1 MGITGALRARP
12 FYTGSYGSTSLVPSV
27 FPVAIAGTPYMI
39 DTQMAKN
46 DWRHE
51 TVPLLRQQSD
61 DSAAPGEASLNPE
74 GLWRRTWSTWHKG
87 AGQIHRD
94 RPESLSA
101 RFQESRG
108 VNVWERYELTLL
120 PAIDQKRTSSATN
133 LKLVPCNDRL
143 FLTDGASVV
152 YTTDVTTGSP
162 TWDATTGEPG
172 GTILDMASDGR
183 FVWITDGSN
192 TYQAT
197 GSASPPN
204 FASWS
209 TQDADVLAFVK
220 GRLVSAHDNALHT
233 YDAAG
238 TATAITIA
246 GTLPST
252 FTFVGFTAGPTNSVI
267 YAAGSSGDKSL
278 IFRIG
283 IREDGTGLD
292 AAIVAAELPDG
303 EIVRAIGSYLGFVM
317 LGTDEGV
324 RFAIPNASTGD
335 LEIGALLETGSP
347 CRCFEGQGP
356 HVWFGWDGFTESAS
370 GSVLT
375 GATWHGLGRLS
386 LEEFTAAEA
395 LAPAYATD
403 MMTTGTVGAVS
414 SVVTFQGIRV
424 WTLEGTDLGVYAQE
438 STPGTGGYLLTGLT
452 DYGFTG
458 DKTAVELDIAYQN
471 PTSGQIGAEIEVDD
485 TGETSSAATITSES
499 EGVSTFD
506 VGPLRGSRF
515 NTLVVLV
522 AAGSTSPTVTSFTLK
537 STPGV
542 ESATFIQ
549 VPILLSDMVDPDGG
563 VNYVDVETERNS
575 IIGLWETRTPVTYT
589 ELDRSHRVTV
599 EDYVWVPRLVDS
611 PLGGFTVQGTMVV
624 KMKEI

>member
-1 MGITGALRARP
+1 MGMTGALRARP
-12 FYTGSYGSTSLVPSV
+12 FYTGSYGSSSLVPSV
-27 FPVAIAGTPYMI
+27 YPVAIAGTPYMI
-39 DTQMAKN
+39 DTVRKD

-87 AGQIHRD
+87 AGQLHRD

-108 VNVWERYELTLL
+108 VDVWERYELSLL
-120 PAIDQKRTSSATN
+120 PAIDQKRTSSNTN

-143 FLTDGASVV
+143 FLSDGAAVV
-152 YTTDVTTGSP
+152 YTTDVTAGSP
-162 TWDATTGEPG
+162 TWSDTSNEPG
-172 GTILDMASDGR
+172 GTIVDIASDGR
-183 FVWITDGSN
+183 YVWITDGSN
-192 TYQAT
+192 IYRAT
-197 GSASPPN
+197 GSASPPD
-204 FASWS
+204 FAGAWS
-209 TQDADVLAFVK
+209 AQDADVLAFVK
-220 GRLVSAHDNALHT
+220 GRLVSAHDNTLHT

-252 FTFVGFTAGPTNSVI
+252 FAFVGFTAGPTNSVI
-267 YAAGSSGDKSL
+267 YAAGSAGDKSL

-303 EIVRAIGSYLGFVM
+303 EIVRGIGSYLGFV
-317 LGTDEGV
+317 LIGTDEGV
-324 RFAIPNASTGD
+324 RFAIPNQSTGD

-347 CRCFEGQGP
+347 CRCFEGQLQF
-356 HVWFGWDGFTESAS
+356 VWFGWDGFTESTA
-370 GSVLT
+370 GTLLT

-386 LEEFTAAEA
+386 LEEFTAVEA
-395 LAPAYATD
+395 AAPAYATD
-403 MMTTGTVGAVS
+403 MMTTNTVGAVS

-438 STPGTGGYLLTGLT
+438 STPGTSGYLLTGLT

-458 DKTAVELDIAYQN
+458 DKTAVELDIAYVN
-471 PTSGQIGAEIEVDD
+471 PTSGRIASEIEVDD
-485 TGETSSAATITSES
+485 TGEASTAALITAES

-506 VGPLRGSRF
+506 IGPLRGSRF
-515 NTLVVLV
+515 NTIV
-522 AAGSTSPTVTSFTLK
+522 AMTASGSTSPTITSFTLK

-542 ESATFIQ
+542 ESSTYIQ
-549 VPILLSDMVDPDGG
+549 VPILLSDYIDPDGG
-563 VNYVDVETERNS
+563 VYYVDVETERNT
-575 IIGLWETRTPVTYT
+575 IIGLWETRTPITYT

-599 EDYVWVPRLVDS
+599 EDYVWAPRLVTD
-611 PLGGFTVQGTMVV
+611 PMGGFSVQGTMVV